1 MPQLKILKVA
11 SKTFRHSQIHK
22 YQRKQT
28 KKSNGQPTTAPTAL
42 SSNFF
47 LPTIMAANIAAET
60 LGVGGG
66 GRAGGGVCEFSVLS
80 WHTPLVKDSH
90 HRAPHSRGQPS
101 QNYHSNFGDHP
112 WNSWALY

>member
-66 GRAGGGVCEFSVLS
+66 GRGGWWCL
-80 WHTPLVKDSH
+80 
-90 HRAPHSRGQPS
+90 
-101 QNYHSNFGDHP
+101 
-112 WNSWALY
+112 